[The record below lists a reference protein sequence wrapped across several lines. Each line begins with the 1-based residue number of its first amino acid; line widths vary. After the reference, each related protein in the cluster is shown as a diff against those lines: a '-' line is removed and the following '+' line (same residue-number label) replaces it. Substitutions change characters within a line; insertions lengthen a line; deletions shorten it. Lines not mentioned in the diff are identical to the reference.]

1 MAWCGTGLLALLAW
15 YELQTASIALAWAL
29 LGLVLLEAG
38 LAKKW
43 LALRLQAYA
52 LLLGSFLRIFY
63 VNLNAESGAG
73 VLSARLYTVIP
84 LAVVLY
90 YVYERLQD
98 RTDSFLDVDRQL
110 KAAGAH
116 SWMGLLSVAAL
127 LRFEL
132 PLDWVVVA
140 WAALVVVLLA
150 VAQGSGRRLFISQS
164 LVMALATAFRG
175 TLHNFYERSYF
186 AAPFHSGR
194 YVVLGA
200 TAALLL
206 SGLPIAFRLRVK
218 EAKDLP
224 GGLPQG
230 KLRRGWRLFTLRPEQ
245 TLFFVALLL
254 VTALLA
260 AELRKGMVTV
270 AWGLEAVAVFLFAL
284 KVGERS
290 YRLAGLGLLL
300 LCVGKIVLLDVWQMN
315 LFDRSVTLMV
325 LGASLFGVSVLYTRY
340 REKIREYL

>member
-1 MAWCGTGLLALLAW
+1 
-15 YELQTASIALAWAL
+15 
-29 LGLVLLEAG
+29 
-38 LAKKW
+38 
-43 LALRLQAYA
+43 
-52 LLLGSFLRIFY
+52 
-63 VNLNAESGAG
+63 
-73 VLSARLYTVIP
+73 
-84 LAVVLY
+84 
-90 YVYERLQD
+90 
-98 RTDSFLDVDRQL
+98 
-110 KAAGAH
+110 
-116 SWMGLLSVAAL
+116 
-127 LRFEL
+127 
-132 PLDWVVVA
+132 
-140 WAALVVVLLA
+140 VVVLLA